1 MLIILQYVYFT
12 VRQNT
17 IHKHAKFNRRQQG
30 ETESVD
36 KFIVISIQDA
46 QLSEKIQMKPE
57 LTLERMV
64 IQAYIRVSASRHSN
78 QQLEGSCCKK
88 HHKSCKRHKAA
99 KWA

>member
-1 MLIILQYVYFT
+1 MIILQYVYFT

-46 QLSEKIQMKPE
+46 QLSEKIQMESKLTPE
-57 LTLERMV
+57 RKVTLACQSECV
-64 IQAYIRVSASRHSN
+64 ET
-78 QQLEGSCCKK
+78 QQPTVRRELM
-88 HHKSCKRHKAA
+88 
-99 KWA
+99 